1 MKRGLFALFAV
12 FLLVY
17 SVAPTF
23 AEESGSAI
31 GTFGFGFTVGSSY
44 GYSETLT
51 TLCFDLDLVSEIGL
65 AVSFGSMTN
74 FEIGTG
80 IANLPYI
87 GVGYRYLADKWDIGL
102 SVFLVPFY
110 SDGIVGI
117 KASGGYWFTKSL
129 GMTLTTMFGLGVSTD
144 ITLFSL
150 RPGISVRL

>member
-31 GTFGFGFTVGSSY
+31 GTFGFGFTVD
-44 GYSETLT
+44 GYSNTLAT
-51 TLCFDLDLVSEIGL
+51 VCFDLDLVSKIGL

-74 FEIGTG
+74 FEIRTG
-80 IANLPYI
+80 IDNLAYI

-102 SVFLVPFY
+102 SVVLASFLN
-110 SDGIVGI
+110 DGLVSI
-117 KASGGYWFTKSL
+117 KANGGYWFTKSL
-129 GMTLTTMFGLGVSTD
+129 GMTLTTMFGIGVMSGN
-144 ITLFSL
+144 TLFSL
-150 RPGISVRL
+150 RTGISVRL